1 MSVNPESLVT
11 AGSSEGGLAHRAY
24 VELEELIVTL
34 QIRPGSFLSELA
46 LSKQL
51 GIGRTPIREAL
62 LRLSYEGL
70 VVIVPRRGVFVTE
83 IDVNEHFRMI
93 EFRREVERLV
103 ACLACHRATSEECA
117 NLAQIAREMEDVAER
132 SDSTRFIRIDQ
143 RMDQAI
149 YAAARNP
156 FASKALRTMSSLT
169 RRFWFRYHKDIIDV
183 PRCARLHARIAQA
196 VSERDTEKASEHLSN
211 LLDYIEHMTH
221 ASMSSHHGAESRFA
235 TTDA

>member
-1 MSVNPESLVT
+1 MSVNPESIEK
-11 AGSSEGGLAHRAY
+11 ADNAEGGLAHRAY

-34 QIRPGSFLSELA
+34 QIRPGTFLSELA

-70 VVIVPRRGVFVTE
+70 VVIIPRRGVFVTE

-103 ACLACHRATSEECA
+103 VRLACRRATPEECA
-117 NLAQIAREMEDVAER
+117 NLAQIAREMEDVAEQ

-169 RRFWFRYHKDIIDV
+169 RRFWFRYHKGIIDV
-183 PRCARLHARIAQA
+183 PRCARLHARIARA
-196 VSERDTEKASEHLSN
+196 VSERDDGAAAEHLGT
-211 LLDYIEHMTH
+211 LLDYIEQMTH
-221 ASMSSHHGAESRFA
+221 ASVGSHHGFESSFTA
-235 TTDA
+235 STG

>member
-1 MSVNPESLVT
+1 MSANPESIEKTDT
-11 AGSSEGGLAHRAY
+11 AEGGLAHRAY

-34 QIRPGSFLSELA
+34 QIRPGTFLSELA

-51 GIGRTPIREAL
+51 EIGRTPIREAL

-70 VVIVPRRGVFVTE
+70 VVIIPRRGVFVTE

-103 ACLACHRATSEECA
+103 VRLACHRADGEECA
-117 NLAQIAREMEDVAER
+117 YLARIAREMEDAAQR
-132 SDSTRFIRIDQ
+132 SDATDFIRIDQ
-143 RMDQAI
+143 RMDHAI

-169 RRFWFRYHKDIIDV
+169 RRFWFRYHKGIIDV
-183 PRCARLHARIAQA
+183 PRCARLHARIAEA
-196 VSERDTEKASEHLSN
+196 VAERDEDAAVGHLAA
-211 LLDYIEHMTH
+211 LLDYIEEMTH
-221 ASMSSHHGAESRFA
+221 ASVASHHGLEARSTA
-235 TTDA
+235 